1 MIWFYGNLSIKITR
15 SICCNLIFPVSP
27 VTIEM
32 FRGVNK
38 VKNYGQR
45 VCFRFNYI
53 IGNDEGLGL
62 SFGFSFEFGF

>member
-1 MIWFYGNLSIKITR
+1 
-15 SICCNLIFPVSP
+15 
-27 VTIEM
+27 M